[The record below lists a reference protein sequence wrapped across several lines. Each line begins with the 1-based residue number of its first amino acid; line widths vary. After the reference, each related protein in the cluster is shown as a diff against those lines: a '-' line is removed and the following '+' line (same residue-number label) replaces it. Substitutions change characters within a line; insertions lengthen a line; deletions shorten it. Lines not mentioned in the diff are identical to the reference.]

1 MAKLSTYKFINP
13 GSSGKTTPAIRAVRK
28 GILAKNRIGS
38 TISGLSLVVAD
49 MRDIAWANVKLDVIE
64 SKLLRRKAQR
74 QADQDAEDKT
84 ENNKIVGRKLTTKRK
99 PTTKEK
105 KKFGDIFG
113 WMGNVWGPI
122 ARFIVS
128 LLKFYV
134 VKDLLAWVGDPTNR
148 EKLKEFVRKSVFVI
162 KKLYNFGKWLIMD
175 NILTPMS
182 ELLGGEDEDGNKV
195 GFLGQVKNLGKVL
208 FGFISLRWLLNP
220 FALIGDILGL
230 LDFIMNW
237 EVPRFNNRGRLRKPP
252 KKPRKPRRLPWWQKN
267 TKSLDRMNKSYKRFI
282 QGTSNFG
289 DRLRLIRRGQ
299 IGLQGLFNKGGFK
312 DGKLKGQKWKLK
324 NPFKDLRLG
333 EKFSNV
339 TGIVRKNATKV
350 GNNVQNWFKGL
361 ELGKKGTSVLDG
373 LKSLPGKIGGKIR
386 EIDGGRTKKAL
397 DATKEF
403 LANIGPAAKKNF
415 KKYRNLAG
423 NIAGGVGR
431 FTSKWAKRAWNLPGN
446 IEKGIQNRILKP
458 IWEFVQPYVDT
469 FLKKGQEI
477 LGAINKIPIINKI
490 TKALQKRGITWGA
503 IGKKGAQWGKRAG
516 AAIPL
521 IGGLVNYYFAGQSFK
536 YGDNIAGVLETIAGT
551 LDMAGG
557 ISTLTGVGATWG
569 VPMMV
574 AGTTIDAYLLARII
588 PGVGEA
594 IMQWEQDGGLL
605 KLIPGLVEATNMI
618 ANKFGGQEAQDKLK
632 EASNIMAGKG
642 DKTIES
648 DLSTITFDGKTYP
661 KGLSGPMETFGGK
674 GGSTYKDEDTKQKK
688 KPWWKFWGGKKKTE
702 NARKK
707 NFEKDLNKN
716 LGVTKK
722 KENKQ
727 GKKAWWDFM
736 GVFTGKKSSDSEP
749 GKLPQAWG
757 FLKKVWNVV
766 KSPFEWAYN
775 TVVKPV
781 VDFAGNIIG
790 DLGEIASNVLNS
802 ELGQILSVAL
812 PIIFPQYAWIEKVI
826 TGMRAFSALSQG
838 NPMAAVMSLWNT
850 GANIFPE
857 TFAKWETGI
866 GNFFSNNFGKPFGK
880 LWSKGQEMYEGFMDS
895 KIGKISS
902 ALIQGN
908 YGAALGA
915 AVDGTKFGDQLSAFG
930 SSVENMGLGGILN
943 SIPGVGSAIQNI
955 PGIASMPGMG
965 ALITGDF
972 SPSSFISGMADKAGM
987 GGVYR
992 AMMGMAESGD
1002 LGTGLREL
1010 APELG
1015 VDKRVLGVVD
1025 NANEIFRDGKFDSEY
1040 ALQTA
1045 IEMVAI
1051 PIIMEKI
1058 EAVPVPVD
1066 TSSGVGEQLSS
1077 MSGVKGLL
1085 NRMGGAGW

>member
-1 MAKLSTYKFINP
+1 MPKLSPYKFINP
-13 GSSGKTTPAIRAVRK
+13 GSSGKSSPAIRAARK
-28 GILAKNRIGS
+28 GVLSKNRLGS
-38 TISGLSLVVAD
+38 VVTGLGLVVGD
-49 MRDIAWANVKLDVIE
+49 MRDIAWANVKLDVME
-64 SKLLRRKAQR
+64 KKLLRRKAQR
-74 QADQDAEDKT
+74 QRDQDSEDKT
-84 ENNKIVGRKLTTKRK
+84 EQNKIIGRKLTTKRK
-99 PTTKEK
+99 PNTKEK

-122 ARFIVS
+122 AQFIVS
-128 LLKFYV
+128 ILKFYV
-134 VKDLLAWVGDPTNR
+134 IKDLLKWVGDPNNR
-148 EKLKEFVRKSVFVI
+148 IKLQEFVRKTVFVV
-162 KKLYNFGKWLIMD
+162 KKLFSFGQWLIMD
-175 NILTPMS
+175 NILTPMT

-195 GFLGQVKNLGKVL
+195 GFINQVKNLGKVL

-220 FALIGDILGL
+220 FALIGDIIGI

-237 EVPRFNNRGRLRKPP
+237 EVPRFNQRGRLRKPP
-252 KKPRKPRRLPWWQKN
+252 KKPQKPRRLPWFQKAK
-267 TKSLDRMNKSYKRFI
+267 KSLSRMNKSYARFI
-282 QGTSNFG
+282 EGTSNFG

-299 IGLQGLFNKGGFK
+299 IGLKGLFSKGGFK
-312 DGKLKGQKWKLK
+312 DGKLKGQGWKIK

-333 EKFSNV
+333 EKFSTV
-339 TGIVRKNATKV
+339 TGLVRKNATKV
-350 GNNVQNWFKGL
+350 GNNVNNWFKGL
-361 ELGKKGTSVLDG
+361 ELGKKGGDVLEG

-397 DATKEF
+397 DATSEF
-403 LANIGPAAKKNF
+403 LANIGPAARKNF
-415 KKYRNLAG
+415 KKGVNWAG
-423 NIAGGVGR
+423 NAASGIGR
-431 FTSKWAKRAWNLPGN
+431 WTSKWAKRAWNLPGN
-446 IEKGIQNRILKP
+446 IEKAVQNRILKP
-458 IWEFVQPYVDT
+458 IWEFVEPYVDT

-477 LGAINKIPIINKI
+477 LGAINRIPIINKI

-503 IGKKGAQWGKRAG
+503 IGSQGAKWGKRAG

-551 LDMAGG
+551 LDVAGG
-557 ISTLTGVGATWG
+557 ISSLTGVGATWG

-605 KLIPGLVEATNMI
+605 KLIPGLTEATNAI
-618 ANKFGGQEAQDKLK
+618 ASKFGGSNAKDKLAEATKIIEGSK
-632 EASNIMAGKG
+632 E
-642 DKTIES
+642 E
-648 DLSTITFDGKTYP
+648 GKTE
-661 KGLSGPMETFGGK
+661 KKSG
-674 GGSTYKDEDTKQKK
+674 
-688 KPWWKFWGGKKKTE
+688 
-702 NARKK
+702 
-707 NFEKDLNKN
+707 
-716 LGVTKK
+716 
-722 KENKQ
+722 
-727 GKKAWWDFM
+727 KAWWDFL
-736 GVFTGKKSSDSEP
+736 GVFTGKKNSDSEP
-749 GKLPQAWG
+749 GELRQAWNP
-757 FLKKVWNVV
+757 FKKIWNII
-766 KSPFEWAYN
+766 KSPFEAVYDA
-775 TVVKPV
+775 VIKPV

-790 DLGEIASNVLNS
+790 DIGKIASDVLNS

-812 PIIFPQYAWIEKVI
+812 PIVFPQYAWIEKVI

-857 TFAKWETGI
+857 TFAKWENGI
-866 GNFFSNNFGKPFGK
+866 GNFFQNNFGKPFAN
-880 LWSKGQEMYEGFMDS
+880 LYNKGQEMFDNFMET

-908 YGAALGA
+908 YGGALGA
-915 AVDGTKFGDQLSAFG
+915 AVQGTKFGDQLSAFG
-930 SSVENMGLGGILN
+930 ATVDKMGLGGVLN
-943 SIPGVGSAIQNI
+943 SIPGIGSAIQNI
-955 PGIASMPGMG
+955 PGIASIPGMG
-965 ALITGDF
+965 SLITGDF
-972 SPSSFISGMADKAGM
+972 SPASFISGMADKSGM

-992 AMMGMAESGD
+992 AMMGMSESGD
-1002 LGTGLREL
+1002 IATGLREL

-1025 NANEIFRDGKFDSEY
+1025 NVNEIFRDGQFDSEY

-1051 PIIMEKI
+1051 PIIMEKL

>member
-1 MAKLSTYKFINP
+1 
-13 GSSGKTTPAIRAVRK
+13 
-28 GILAKNRIGS
+28 
-38 TISGLSLVVAD
+38 
-49 MRDIAWANVKLDVIE
+49 
-64 SKLLRRKAQR
+64 
-74 QADQDAEDKT
+74 
-84 ENNKIVGRKLTTKRK
+84 
-99 PTTKEK
+99 
-105 KKFGDIFG
+105 
-113 WMGNVWGPI
+113 MG
-122 ARFIVS
+122 
-128 LLKFYV
+128 
-134 VKDLLAWVGDPTNR
+134 
-148 EKLKEFVRKSVFVI
+148 
-162 KKLYNFGKWLIMD
+162 
-175 NILTPMS
+175 
-182 ELLGGEDEDGNKV
+182 
-195 GFLGQVKNLGKVL
+195 
-208 FGFISLRWLLNP
+208 
-220 FALIGDILGL
+220 
-230 LDFIMNW
+230 
-237 EVPRFNNRGRLRKPP
+237 
-252 KKPRKPRRLPWWQKN
+252 
-267 TKSLDRMNKSYKRFI
+267 
-282 QGTSNFG
+282 
-289 DRLRLIRRGQ
+289 
-299 IGLQGLFNKGGFK
+299 
-312 DGKLKGQKWKLK
+312 
-324 NPFKDLRLG
+324 
-333 EKFSNV
+333 
-339 TGIVRKNATKV
+339 
-350 GNNVQNWFKGL
+350 
-361 ELGKKGTSVLDG
+361 
-373 LKSLPGKIGGKIR
+373 LPGP
-386 EIDGGRTKKAL
+386 T
-397 DATKEF
+397 
-403 LANIGPAAKKNF
+403 
-415 KKYRNLAG
+415 
-423 NIAGGVGR
+423 
-431 FTSKWAKRAWNLPGN
+431 
-446 IEKGIQNRILKP
+446 
-458 IWEFVQPYVDT
+458 
-469 FLKKGQEI
+469 
-477 LGAINKIPIINKI
+477 
-490 TKALQKRGITWGA
+490 
-503 IGKKGAQWGKRAG
+503 
-516 AAIPL
+516 
-521 IGGLVNYYFAGQSFK
+521 GL
-536 YGDNIAGVLETIAGT
+536 
-551 LDMAGG
+551 
-557 ISTLTGVGATWG
+557 
-569 VPMMV
+569 
-574 AGTTIDAYLLARII
+574 
-588 PGVGEA
+588 
-594 IMQWEQDGGLL
+594 
-605 KLIPGLVEATNMI
+605 
-618 ANKFGGQEAQDKLK
+618 
-632 EASNIMAGKG
+632 
-642 DKTIES
+642 
-648 DLSTITFDGKTYP
+648 
-661 KGLSGPMETFGGK
+661 TFGGK
-674 GGSTYKDEDTKQKK
+674 GGSTYEDEDTKTNK

-707 NFEKDLNKN
+707 NFEKDVLK
-716 LGVTKK
+716 LGETKK

-727 GKKAWWDFM
+727 GKRAWWDFM
-736 GVFTGKKSSDSEP
+736 GVFTGKKNSDSEP
-749 GKLPQAWG
+749 GKLRQAWNP
-757 FLKKVWNVV
+757 FKKIWNVI
-766 KSPFEWAYN
+766 KAPFEAVYDA
-775 TVVKPV
+775 VVKPI
-781 VDFAGNIIG
+781 VDFAGNVINKV
-790 DLGEIASNVLNS
+790 GEIASNVLNS

-955 PGIASMPGMG
+955 PGIASVPGMG

>member
-13 GSSGKTTPAIRAVRK
+13 GSSGKTSPAIRAVRK

-38 TISGLSLVVAD
+38 TLSGLSLVVAD

-64 SKLLRRKAQR
+64 AKLLRRKAQR

-134 VKDLLAWVGDPTNR
+134 VKDMLAWVGNPANR
-148 EKLKEFVRKSVFVI
+148 EKLKEFIRKTVFVI

-361 ELGKKGTSVLDG
+361 ELGKKGGDVLEG
-373 LKSLPGKIGGKIR
+373 LKSLPGKIGGKIK
-386 EIDGGRTKKAL
+386 EIDAGRTKKAL
-397 DATKEF
+397 DATKDF
-403 LANIGPAAKKNF
+403 LANIGPSARKNF

-648 DLSTITFDGKTYP
+648 D
-661 KGLSGPMETFGGK
+661 GGK
-674 GGSTYKDEDTKQKK
+674 GGSTYEDETTPKK
-688 KPWWKFWGGKKKTE
+688 GNWFTNFFGGNKVEKVEKVKEKKEKKSGNWFTNLFGGKKQE
-702 NARKK
+702 KK
-707 NFEKDLNKN
+707 QEKKQ
-716 LGVTKK
+716 
-722 KENKQ
+722 NKQ
-727 GKKAWWDFM
+727 GKRAWWDFM
-736 GVFTGKKSSDSEP
+736 GVFTGKKNSDSEP
-749 GKLPQAWG
+749 GKLRQAWNP
-757 FLKKVWNVV
+757 FKKIWNVI
-766 KSPFEWAYN
+766 KAPFEAVYDA
-775 TVVKPV
+775 VVKPI
-781 VDFAGNIIG
+781 VDFAGNVINKV
-790 DLGEIASNVLNS
+790 GEIASNVLNS

>member
-13 GSSGKTTPAIRAVRK
+13 GSSGKTSPAIRAVRK

-38 TISGLSLVVAD
+38 TLSGLSLVVAD

-64 SKLLRRKAQR
+64 AKLLRRKAQR

-84 ENNKIVGRKLTTKRK
+84 ENNKIVGKKLTTKRK

-134 VKDLLAWVGDPTNR
+134 VKDMLAWVGDPTNR
-148 EKLKEFVRKSVFVI
+148 EKLKEFVRKTVFVI

-252 KKPRKPRRLPWWQKN
+252 KKPQKPRRLPWWQKN

-361 ELGKKGTSVLDG
+361 ELGKRGGDVLEG
-373 LKSLPGKIGGKIR
+373 LQSLPGKIGGKIK
-386 EIDGGRTKKAL
+386 EIDAGRTKKAL
-397 DATKEF
+397 DATSEF
-403 LANIGPAAKKNF
+403 LANIGPAARKNF
-415 KKYRNLAG
+415 KKYRNIAG
-423 NIAGGVGR
+423 NIAGGVGS

-477 LGAINKIPIINKI
+477 LGAINKIPIINKL
-490 TKALQKRGITWGA
+490 TKALQKRGITWGS

-551 LDMAGG
+551 LDVAGG
-557 ISTLTGVGATWG
+557 ISTLTGVGASWG
-569 VPMMV
+569 MPMMI

-594 IMQWEQDGGLL
+594 IMQWEQEGGLL
-605 KLIPGLVEATNMI
+605 KLIPGLVEATNAI
-618 ANKFGGQEAQDKLK
+618 ASKFGGSNAKDKLA
-632 EASNIMAGKG
+632 EATKIM
-642 DKTIES
+642 E
-648 DLSTITFDGKTYP
+648 
-661 KGLSGPMETFGGK
+661 
-674 GGSTYKDEDTKQKK
+674 GSKDE
-688 KPWWKFWGGKKKTE
+688 
-702 NARKK
+702 
-707 NFEKDLNKN
+707 
-716 LGVTKK
+716 K
-722 KENKQ
+722 KEEKKS
-727 GKKAWWDFM
+727 GGKAWWDFM
-736 GVFTGKKSSDSEP
+736 GVFTGKKNSDSEP
-749 GKLPQAWG
+749 GELRQAWNP
-757 FLKKVWNVV
+757 FKKIWNII
-766 KSPFEWAYN
+766 KSPFEAVYDV
-775 TVVKPV
+775 VVKPI
-781 VDFAGNIIG
+781 VDFAGNVINKV
-790 DLGEIASNVLNS
+790 GEIASNVLNS

-955 PGIASMPGMG
+955 PGIASVPGMG